1 MRSISK
7 KAKTFVSIATIA
19 YGLILLYVLFFRSI
33 GVTYPWGYIEYL
45 KAMHNFIPF
54 RSMYVLLTTPV
65 ISGQVI
71 IRFIVNFF
79 GNVILFIPWG
89 FLLPV
94 YYKKA
99 NSFKHFVVPTIITLF
114 AVEAIQILTMLGSFD
129 IEDVLLNMTGACFGF
144 AGYRRYFLAKDK
156 RDTVSY
162 THLTLPTT
170 SRV

>member
-1 MRSISK
+1 M
-7 KAKTFVSIATIA
+7 SIATIA

-94 YYKKA
+94 YYKRLIHS
-99 NSFKHFVVPTIITLF
+99 NTLSS
-114 AVEAIQILTMLGSFD
+114 QQS
-129 IEDVLLNMTGACFGF
+129 
-144 AGYRRYFLAKDK
+144 
-156 RDTVSY
+156 
-162 THLTLPTT
+162 
-170 SRV
+170 

>member
-71 IRFIVNFF
+71 IRSGDYPLYSKLLWKCYFIYPLGIFA
-79 GNVILFIPWG
+79 PS
-89 FLLPV
+89 LL
-94 YYKKA
+94 
-99 NSFKHFVVPTIITLF
+99 
-114 AVEAIQILTMLGSFD
+114 
-129 IEDVLLNMTGACFGF
+129 
-144 AGYRRYFLAKDK
+144 
-156 RDTVSY
+156 
-162 THLTLPTT
+162 
-170 SRV
+170 